1 MGRSF
6 VMAISTLAIAACV
19 QIPPSQQEIAD
30 KKIESVAGRA
40 VVYIVQPPFGTYD
53 AGLLLDERTQIRT
66 WPGTFYR
73 WETTPGAHAIRSSQA
88 NLSARIKLDVEA
100 GKVYFVQHTVNGI
113 RGSAT
118 DASLGAISEKLGRE
132 LVAKGRSCCN

>member
-1 MGRSF
+1 MWRL
-6 VMAISTLAIAACV
+6 LAATVSILVIAACV

-30 KKIESVAGRA
+30 KRVEPVAGKA

-53 AGLLLDERTQIRT
+53 AGLLLDESTQIRT

-88 NLSARIKLDVEA
+88 NLSARIKLNVEA

-113 RGSAT
+113 RGSTT

>member
-1 MGRSF
+1 MWRSL
-6 VMAISTLAIAACV
+6 AIAVSTLAIAACV

-30 KKIESVAGRA
+30 KKIEPVAGKA

-53 AGLLLDERTQIRT
+53 AGLLLDESTQIRT

-73 WETTPGAHAIRSSQA
+73 WETTPGAHTIRSDQA
-88 NLSARIKLDVEA
+88 SLNARMKLKAEA

-113 RGSAT
+113 RGSTT
-118 DASLGAISEKLGRE
+118 DASLGAISEKLGRQ
-132 LVAKGRSCCN
+132 LMAKAKPCCN